1 MPFGLSNAPSTFT
14 RVMTQLFR
22 PFIGKFV
29 VVYFDDILIYSQTQ
43 EQHVGHLR
51 QVLYTLQTEKF
62 YANPKKCA
70 FCIDRVIFLR
80 FVVSSEGVSADPE
93 KMKTITEW
101 PQPRT
106 RTIREVRSF
115 HGLATFYRQ
124 FIKNFSA
131 IMTPITDCLKSEG
144 FQWTHAASK
153 AFAEIKRMMTEAP
166 VMRLPDFSKAFEVTC
181 DASGLTIGGVLS
193 QESHPVAYFSEKLND
208 A

>member
-1 MPFGLSNAPSTFT
+1 MPFGLSNAPSTFM

-51 QVLYTLQTEKF
+51 QVLCTLHAEKF

-70 FCIDRVIFLR
+70 FCIDRVIFLG

-93 KMKTITEW
+93 KVKAITEW
-101 PQPRT
+101 PQP

-115 HGLATFYRQ
+115 HGLATFYRR
-124 FIKNFSA
+124 FIKNFNA
-131 IMTPITDCLKSEG
+131 IMTHITDCLKSER
-144 FQWTHAASK
+144 F
-153 AFAEIKRMMTEAP
+153 
-166 VMRLPDFSKAFEVTC
+166 
-181 DASGLTIGGVLS
+181 
-193 QESHPVAYFSEKLND
+193 
-208 A
+208 